1 MAELGGEAYHKSMR
15 RNDQAAN
22 GEAAEQGESARVFRV
37 LSLGAGVQ
45 SSVLALRLS
54 RGDEALAEL
63 GYPKPDLAVFA
74 DTGWE
79 PGYVYEHLDWLKS
92 QLDFP
97 LVRVSAGSIKENVR
111 RAKTVS
117 GHDFV
122 DVPFYVVN
130 PDGTKGVLWRQCTS
144 HYKIQPIHREV
155 RWRAGGVPRKP
166 FPTDVHVEM
175 WLGISVD
182 EIARMKPSRE
192 WWIKHRWPLVDID
205 VSRSDCLQWFAE
217 EYPGRM
223 LPRSACVICPYHS
236 NQSWLDM
243 KRSDPGSYDQAVR
256 FDRWLRKSADNPV
269 RRIVEGRPYL
279 HPSRQPLESV
289 VAKMERSAPQDQSV
303 GAGDQFNNECEGMCG
318 V

>member
-1 MAELGGEAYHKSMR
+1 ME
-15 RNDQAAN
+15 NDEGTGRTYRA
-22 GEAAEQGESARVFRV
+22 

-45 SSVLALRLS
+45 SSVLALLLS
-54 RGDEALAEL
+54 RDFPPLQEQ
-63 GYPKPDLAVFA
+63 GYPKPDVAVFA

-79 PGYVYEHLDWLKS
+79 PTYVYEHLDWLES

-97 LVRVSAGSIKENVR
+97 LVRVQAGDIRKNVR
-111 RAKTVS
+111 QAKTVS
-117 GHDFV
+117 GHQFV

-144 HYKIQPIHREV
+144 HYKIQPIHRRV
-155 RWRAGGVPRKP
+155 RRLAGGAPHKP
-166 FPTDVHVEM
+166 FPSDVHVEM

-182 EIARMKPSRE
+182 EITRMKPSRE
-192 WWIKHRWPLVDID
+192 WWIHHRWPLIDID
-205 VSRSDCLQWFAE
+205 FSRGDCHRWFAK
-217 EYPGRM
+217 EYPGRL

-236 NQSWLDM
+236 NQSWLEM
-243 KRSDPGSYDQAVR
+243 KRSDPDSYSQAVR
-256 FDRWLRKSADNPV
+256 FDRWLRKSVDNPV

-289 VAKMERSAPQDQSV
+289 VSKMERSVPQPQS
-303 GAGDQFNNECEGMCG
+303 ADDQFNNECEGMCG